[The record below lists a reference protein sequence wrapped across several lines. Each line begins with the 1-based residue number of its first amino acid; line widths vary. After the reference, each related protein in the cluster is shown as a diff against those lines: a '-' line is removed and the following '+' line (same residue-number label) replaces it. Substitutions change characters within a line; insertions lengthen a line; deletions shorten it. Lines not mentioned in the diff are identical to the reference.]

1 MNICG
6 DRDIC
11 NRKLSEEEFK
21 KIRKKV
27 MTLWP
32 TGKKAINLE
41 SNIEYGKKIASYK
54 NVALKLK
61 KAKEEN
67 KTLIM
72 PRGGVALVD
81 EHIELLKCLQ
91 DEGGADLLPATIDSY
106 TRNAR
111 YKEAQE
117 ALENNIKVKG
127 HSLLNGFPAV
137 NHGVSGC
144 RRITEAINVPIIA
157 RTCAPYPTLLA
168 EILTAGGFTSTE
180 GGGITCLIPYTKNDS
195 LEESIKEWQY
205 VARLLA
211 YYEEN
216 GIPTHRESYAPMT
229 GTLVPPCI
237 QVAIAVIECILDVEQ
252 GVKNFTLGYGQGGNL
267 LQDIAAVKVMGK
279 LGEEYIKRLGYVNV
293 NLTTVFH
300 TYMGAF
306 PQDEAKAWSIIC
318 TSAMVAALSNAT
330 YIITKSIQEAYG
342 IPTKESNA
350 AGVRAV
356 KHVLSMFKNQRI
368 YNSSDEKLQKE
379 IEVITEGAKAI
390 IERVIELGEGD
401 IAKGVISGF
410 KAGVLDVPFSPS
422 IHNLGKVMTCK
433 DSDGAIRFA
442 DCGNLPL
449 SRTLRE
455 FHEKK
460 LHTRKTKE
468 KKTIT
473 QIIIEDIYALVG
485 QQKMKNNKER
495 FL

>member
-1 MNICG
+1 MNIFS
-6 DRDIC
+6 DREIC
-11 NRKLSEEEFK
+11 NRKLTEEEFK

-27 MTLWP
+27 INLWP
-32 TGKKAINLE
+32 TGKEAINLDE
-41 SNIEYGKKIASYK
+41 NIKYGGKVPSYK
-54 NVALKLK
+54 NVALTLK
-61 KAKEEN
+61 KAKEEG

-81 EHIELLKCLQ
+81 DHIELLKCLQ
-91 DEGGADLLPATIDSY
+91 DEGGTDLLPTTIDSY

-117 ALENNIKVKG
+117 ALEKNIKFPG

-144 RRITEAINVPIIA
+144 RKVTEAINVPIIA
-157 RTCAPYPTLLA
+157 RTCAPYPMLLA

-211 YYEEN
+211 YYEEH

-267 LQDIAAVKVMGK
+267 LQDIAALKVMDK
-279 LGEEYIKRLGYVNV
+279 LGKEYIDRLGYSNV

-306 PQDEAKAWSIIC
+306 PRDEAKAWSIIC

-356 KHVLSMFKNQRI
+356 KHVLLMFKNQRI
-368 YNSSDEKLQKE
+368 YNSSDEKLQEE

-390 IERVIELGEGD
+390 IERVIEIGEGD
-401 IAKGVISGF
+401 MAKGVIRGF
-410 KAGVLDVPFSPS
+410 KSGVLDVPFSPS
-422 IHNLGKVMTCK
+422 IHNLGKIMTYK
-433 DSDGAIRFA
+433 DSDGAIIFA

-449 SRTLRE
+449 SEKLKE
-455 FHEKK
+455 FYKKK

-485 QQKMKNNKER
+485 QELKKR
-495 FL
+495 